1 MNRWKTWALP
11 VIILIGGVTM
21 TGCSAVGGQAEVA
34 PATMP
39 TAAAAS
45 SDAGSM
51 TKVGTSVGE
60 IAPDFQL
67 ARGDGSQ
74 VSPQALRGQPAVF
87 VFWTAWCPS
96 CKEEAPHI
104 NELAAKYEPRGVRV
118 VGINIQDSPARLAG
132 GVKDF
137 GIKYAVV
144 SDADATVARLYKVVG
159 TPTVV
164 FLDGQGIVQ
173 YFGNELPK
181 DYAARLDALLAKA

>member
-1 MNRWKTWALP
+1 MNRLKLWALP
-11 VIILIGGVTM
+11 VFILVAGVSLIGCGT
-21 TGCSAVGGQAEVA
+21 VGDRRTESVEK
-34 PATMP
+34 MP
-39 TAAAAS
+39 TAIEVGGAPSVA
-45 SDAGSM
+45 
-51 TKVGTSVGE
+51 KVGTAVGD

-67 ARGDGSQ
+67 ARQDGAP
-74 VSPQALRGQPAVF
+74 VSPKDLRGQPAVL

-104 NELAAKYEPRGVRV
+104 NELSAKYEAQGVRV

-137 GIKYAVV
+137 GIKYAVA
-144 SDADATVARLYKVVG
+144 SDADATVARRYKVVG

-164 FLDGQGIVQ
+164 FLDQQGVVQ